1 MNLWQRLLGPDHARR
16 RALARVAPG
25 PLHDLLAQPWPDKRL
40 ACTEVEMVAL
50 DLEATGLDP
59 AHDRIVSVGLVQMH
73 GMTIRLD
80 TALHQ
85 LIRTKRP
92 MPEDS
97 AIIHQVTDDQAATG
111 LPLAELMPEVLQRLT
126 GRILL
131 AHHAWVEQSFLSAA
145 CEHLYGAPLVVPTI
159 DTQALAQRLMR
170 NRNQFARSTSLRL
183 FNLRAYYGLPRY
195 KAHNALSD
203 ALATAELFLA
213 LAADI
218 QPDGDCRLGQVLSH

>member
-1 MNLWQRLLGPDHARR
+1 VSLWQRLLGPDHARR
-16 RALARVAPG
+16 RALRQAPAG
-25 PLHDLLAQPWPDKRL
+25 PLQDLLAQPWPDKRTPCRDAEL
-40 ACTEVEMVAL
+40 VAL

-59 AHDRIVSVGLVQMH
+59 RHDSIVSVGLVH
-73 GMTIRLD
+73 VRDMTVHLD

-85 LIRTKRP
+85 LIRGDRP
-92 MPEDS
+92 MPEGS

-111 LPLAELMPEVLQRLT
+111 RPLAEVLPEVLQRLT

-145 CEHLYGAPLVVPTI
+145 CQRLYGAPLVLPTI

-170 NRNQFARSTSLRL
+170 NRNQFVRSASLRL
-183 FNLRAYYGLPRY
+183 FNLRNYYGLPRY

-213 LAADI
+213 LAEDI
-218 QPDGDCRLGQVLSH
+218 QPGGKCRLGRVLD

>member
-1 MNLWQRLLGPDHARR
+1 MSLWQRLLGPDHARR
-16 RALARVAPG
+16 RALDRAPPG
-25 PLHDLLAQPWPDKRL
+25 PLQQLLAQPWPDKRTL
-40 ACTEVEMVAL
+40 CRDAELVAL

-59 AHDRIVSVGLVQMH
+59 QQDSIVSVGLVQVRD
-73 GMTIRLD
+73 MTVHLE

-85 LIRTKRP
+85 LVRNDRP

-111 LPLAELMPEVLQRLT
+111 RPLAEVLPEVLQRLT

-131 AHHAWVEQSFLSAA
+131 AHHAWVEQSFLNAA
-145 CEHLYGAPLVVPTI
+145 CQQVYGAPLVLPTI

-170 NRNQFARSTSLRL
+170 NRNQFVRSASLRL
-183 FNLRAYYGLPRY
+183 FNLRSYYGLPRY

-213 LAADI
+213 LAEDI
-218 QPDGDCRLGQVLSH
+218 QPGGRCRLGQVLG